1 MKVCF
6 VYISLSGNTESF
18 VRRLSDYLWEQYP
31 DLVIE
36 KIHVKDLVKEGKP
49 FFMYPCF
56 GIIDNVLLA
65 ICQPDELSQ
74 YMDRNLMS
82 PQEIHKMETLKE
94 DDNPV
99 ILKYYLK

>member
-36 KIHVKDLVKEGKP
+36 KN
-49 FFMYPCF
+49 PCQRPSQRREA
-56 GIIDNVLLA
+56 LL
-65 ICQPDELSQ
+65 
-74 YMDRNLMS
+74 
-82 PQEIHKMETLKE
+82 
-94 DDNPV
+94 
-99 ILKYYLK
+99 

>member
-1 MKVCF
+1 MRGYGSH
-6 VYISLSGNTESF
+6 YIYNRKKNEGFL
-18 VRRLSDYLWEQYP
+18 L
-31 DLVIE
+31 
-36 KIHVKDLVKEGKP
+36 KEGKP

-74 YMDRNLMS
+74 YMVRNLMS